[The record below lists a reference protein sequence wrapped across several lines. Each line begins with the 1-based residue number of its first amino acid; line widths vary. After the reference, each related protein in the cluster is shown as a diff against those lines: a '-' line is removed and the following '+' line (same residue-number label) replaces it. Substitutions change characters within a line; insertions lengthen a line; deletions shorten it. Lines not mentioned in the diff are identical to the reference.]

1 MQGEACGKMGA
12 GVGGVPAPGSAG
24 GALDGAPH
32 GLGDPRCRH
41 PLSGGPGGASFALSP
56 DTERSLCGFSPWV
69 FCSKWIPGTPPG
81 CPDPESTAGHSS
93 RPPLRALNKF
103 ALSPESRDCTLIAA
117 TADGTQ
123 SVAQH
128 DGLTPGPWAVHLDRV
143 PRGWAVSPEA
153 AGEPVSWPLIS

>member
-69 FCSKWIPGTPPG
+69 FCPKWIPGTPPG

-103 ALSPESRDCTLIAA
+103 ALSPESRGCTLIAA
-117 TADGTQ
+117 AADGTQ

-153 AGEPVSWPLIS
+153 TGEPVSWPLIS